1 MAAAEAA
8 ILAQLEPVRRLRFIL
23 LRVVIPALALG
34 ARHHDH
40 HARFFLC
47 HQPITDMK

>member
-1 MAAAEAA
+1 MRFVASAEAA
-8 ILAQLEPVRRLRFIL
+8 VFAKLQPVGGLLLIL

-34 ARHHDH
+34 ARQDDH

-47 HQPITDMK
+47 HL